1 MYYDLLKVEKSVDAA
16 AIKTAYFDRYKE
28 ADVNVQAKL
37 NKAKT
42 CLLDEESRK
51 AYNEALAEFGIEDG
65 AAKTTGLQEIIRQ
78 RPNQETLPADITRPV
93 KATADPEKQ
102 FEVTHGTDMT
112 ECMAHDLE
120 SLQTE
125 AGDGLNIKKD
135 TFLIT
140 YMNKGKRIIVRTQ
153 GNYKIMVS
161 KQPNAEGNF
170 EVNCELIEVEK
181 AKPEQTPVSSQ
192 QAKPEPTTVVK
203 KPPAGLEY
211 SPPDIAQMRPENVY
225 DHLSDVFYPYTTEL
239 ARAGLLTSNGK
250 KTLKI

>member
-78 RPNQETLPADITRPV
+78 RPNQETLPADVTRPV

-161 KQPNAEGNF
+161 KPPNAEGVY
-170 EVNCELIEVEK
+170 EVKCEPKDQEQVPVPDKPVPTPDVEEK
-181 AKPEQTPVSSQ
+181 PKVPEYNPSPLAEMDAKDSYEHFVQVS
-192 QAKPEPTTVVK
+192 
-203 KPPAGLEY
+203 
-211 SPPDIAQMRPENVY
+211 RPYYEA
-225 DHLSDVFYPYTTEL
+225 LQ
-239 ARAGLLTSNGK
+239 
-250 KTLKI
+250 